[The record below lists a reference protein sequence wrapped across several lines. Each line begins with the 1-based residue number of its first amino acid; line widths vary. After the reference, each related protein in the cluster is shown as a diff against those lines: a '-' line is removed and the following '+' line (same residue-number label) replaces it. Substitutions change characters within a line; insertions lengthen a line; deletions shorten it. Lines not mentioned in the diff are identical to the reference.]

1 MALEFAPFVLGLKLW
16 TAFSSCSNMGG
27 RIKQATIAGT
37 LCIVFLVLMFAG
49 FPYRCFGAHP
59 GFRVFMVKIDPQLG
73 KGYLLEPVKDF
84 FINGGGDDGLRVS
97 MVLDVYRKK
106 TVRNKYE
113 AKDFEISILVG
124 QVRVIRLFNN
134 VAITRILAL
143 TSSDDTP
150 VLRYR
155 TVMIG
160 DYAVPSRD
168 QVDTER
174 DKKISDVNKMIP
186 ETDYEPRSSGSGVLL
201 PSKVLFEFDDWK
213 LKPEAMGVLST
224 VYDMFNQSED
234 KDILIEG
241 HTCSLGTD
249 KYNLELS
256 RKRAQ
261 SVADYLMHTI
271 GVSGNHIHIKYY
283 GEEFPVASNHTEEG
297 RVKNRR
303 VDIRFLQR
311 GTKAPLLRHN
321 KSLLER
327 QEIKNKALP

>member
-1 MALEFAPFVLGLKLW
+1 
-16 TAFSSCSNMGG
+16 
-27 RIKQATIAGT
+27 
-37 LCIVFLVLMFAG
+37 
-49 FPYRCFGAHP
+49 
-59 GFRVFMVKIDPQLG
+59 
-73 KGYLLEPVKDF
+73 
-84 FINGGGDDGLRVS
+84 

-106 TVRNKYE
+106 TVRDE
-113 AKDFEISILVG
+113 GGGKDFEISVLVG
-124 QVRVIRLFNN
+124 QVKVIRSFNN
-134 VAITRILAL
+134 VAIGRILAL

-160 DYAVPSRD
+160 DYAIPSRD
-168 QVDTER
+168 QVDTKK
-174 DKKISDVNKMIP
+174 DKKISNVNKMIP
-186 ETDYEPRSSGSGVLL
+186 EKDHKPHSSGSGVLL
-201 PSKVLFEFDDWK
+201 PSKVLFEFDDWR

-224 VYDMFNQSED
+224 VYDMFNQSKD

-271 GVSGNHIHIKYY
+271 GVSRNRIQIKYY
-283 GEEFPVASNHTEEG
+283 GEEFPIASNHIEEG

-303 VDIRFLQR
+303 VDIRFLPR
-311 GTKAPLLRHN
+311 GTRHPTDPRPQQILSRTPGDE
-321 KSLLER
+321 K
-327 QEIKNKALP
+327 